1 MGNSYADAKSGK
13 RQTRYKYPDNP
24 GWKDTTVSK
33 DNAEAGRIKF
43 NRMQHRVLELFETGF
58 TGSTDDVAAQLQISL
73 LSARPR
79 CTELLKMGLLER
91 TRIVGRDGH
100 RRWVLQLK
108 MNDVDTS
115 SFDDGQPDEQ
125 QEWHDYDPDC

>member
-1 MGNSYADAKSGK
+1 MGNSYADAKSG
-13 RQTRYKYPDNP
+13 RTVTRYKYPDNP
-24 GWKDTTVSK
+24 GWKDATVSK

-43 NRMQHRVLELFETGF
+43 NRMQHRVLELFESGF
-58 TGSTDDVAAQLQISL
+58 AGSTDDVAVRLGISL

-91 TRIVGRDGH
+91 QRIVGRDGH

-108 MNDVDTS
+108 VNEVDLS
-115 SFDDGQPDEQ
+115 DWDGQPDER
-125 QEWHDYDPDC
+125 QEWKDYDPEC